1 MQPKVNYGRML
12 DDKLRELESSG
23 EKPSLLLH
31 ACCAPCS
38 SHTLTYI
45 AERFRITLYFYNP
58 NIAPEEEYSF
68 RRDELKRLV
77 REMGLD
83 IEVLEEAYDPAPF
96 YELAKGLEDL
106 PERGERCRRCIELRL
121 RAAAAKAAELRCD
134 YFTTTL
140 TISPHKDCTFINE
153 CGGRISEETG
163 VPYLFR
169 LQEARR
175 LQALHRAFKA
185 VQSVPSELLRL
196 RFQQEKGS
204 GKRGRCLIWARKQR
218 PTQCVFWIRTR

>member
-1 MQPKVNYGRML
+1 MQSKVNYGRML

-83 IEVLEEAYDPAPF
+83 IEVLEETYDPAPF

-140 TISPHKDCTFINE
+140 TISPHTDCTFINE

-163 VPYLFR
+163 VPYLFSD
-169 LQEARR
+169 
-175 LQALHRAFKA
+175 FKKHDGYKH
-185 VQSVPSELLRL
+185 SIELSRQYSLYR
-196 RFQQEKGS
+196 QNYCG
-204 GKRGRCLIWARKQR
+204 
-218 PTQCVFWIRTR
+218 CVFSRRKAQEREEDA

>member
-1 MQPKVNYGRML
+1 ML
-12 DDKLRELESSG
+12 DDKLAELESSG
-23 EKPSLLLH
+23 ERPSLLLH

-68 RRDELKRLV
+68 RCEELKRLV

-83 IEVLEEAYDPAPF
+83 IEVLEEKYDPAPF
-96 YELAKGLEDL
+96 YELAKGLEEL
-106 PERGERCRRCIELRL
+106 PERGERCQRCIELRL
-121 RAAAAKAAELRCD
+121 RTAAAKTKELGCD

-140 TISPHKDCTFINE
+140 TISPHKDCEFINE

-163 VPYLFR
+163 VPYLFSDFKKHDGYKHSIELSKQYSLYR
-169 LQEARR
+169 QNYCGCVYSRMARDKE
-175 LQALHRAFKA
+175 Q
-185 VQSVPSELLRL
+185 
-196 RFQQEKGS
+196 
-204 GKRGRCLIWARKQR
+204 
-218 PTQCVFWIRTR
+218 

>member
-1 MQPKVNYGRML
+1 MQSKVNYGRML

-83 IEVLEEAYDPAPF
+83 IEVLEETYDPAPF

-106 PERGERCRRCIELRL
+106 PELGERCRRCIELRL

-163 VPYLFR
+163 VPYLFSD
-169 LQEARR
+169 
-175 LQALHRAFKA
+175 FKKHDGYKH
-185 VQSVPSELLRL
+185 SIELSRQYSLYR
-196 RFQQEKGS
+196 QNYCG
-204 GKRGRCLIWARKQR
+204 
-218 PTQCVFWIRTR
+218 CVFSRRKAQEREEDA